1 MPQKT
6 GGRGGGGRQVWAGGG
21 GTPVF
26 IRREATGC
34 GKNEKRQFGWMIEIE
49 WMRGVATRDACC

>member
-1 MPQKT
+1 M
-6 GGRGGGGRQVWAGGG
+6 GVGDRFGRGGG